1 MMSPYEGAHG
11 HHHRGYRPPPLQ
23 GQRLSDFTLEV
34 CFLHPI
40 FILNSL
46 YLHSESIA
54 FVMNNIFVAM
64 PQMTK
69 REYVKELDQFGIYPY
84 PPSPSISVSS
94 FSGGR

>member
-1 MMSPYEGAHG
+1 
-11 HHHRGYRPPPLQ
+11 
-23 GQRLSDFTLEV
+23 
-34 CFLHPI
+34 
-40 FILNSL
+40 
-46 YLHSESIA
+46 
-54 FVMNNIFVAM
+54 MNNIFVAM